1 MIQEDQLKRKDPV
14 IQELYQHLRMISQ
27 KLDNNLQAIADFKQL
42 LIQSKSEI
50 DAVQKSGKKDSSIA
64 TQNFY
69 FQTVL
74 KKIETIMLG
83 FEQAKQ
89 SIKEVT
95 SKNSHVKSLLET
107 LEYDLNTLRNKS
119 RRHQI

>member
-69 FQTVL
+69 F
-74 KKIETIMLG
+74 
-83 FEQAKQ
+83 
-89 SIKEVT
+89 
-95 SKNSHVKSLLET
+95 
-107 LEYDLNTLRNKS
+107 
-119 RRHQI
+119 